1 MVTSVVILAGG
12 SSRRLGL
19 NKSLL
24 LIGGRPLIARTT
36 GSLAT
41 LSDDLVVVTN
51 HPERYTDLDLPARFV
66 PDEEPGAGS
75 LMGIYSGLRAALHP
89 RALAVACDMPF
100 LNLPLLRYML
110 SLATDYDV
118 VIPRLGSFTEP
129 LHAIYGKACL
139 PHMRA
144 LLDQNRRQIVAFLD
158 QVHVRYVDE
167 GEIERFDPQHRSFLN
182 INTPEDWE
190 QVQALLAEQGL

>member
-12 SSRRLGL
+12 SSKRLGL

-24 LIGGRPLIARTT
+24 PIGGQPIIARIA

-51 HPERYTDLDLPARFV
+51 HPQQYAALALPARLV

-75 LMGIYSGLRAALHP
+75 LMGIYSGLRAARHP
-89 RALAVACDMPF
+89 RTLAVACDMPF

-110 SLATDYDV
+110 SLAGDYDV

-129 LHAIYGKACL
+129 LHAFYNKACL

-144 LLDQNRRQIVAFLD
+144 LLDQNRRQIITFLG
-158 QVHVRYVDE
+158 QVRVRYVDE
-167 GEIERFDPQHRSFLN
+167 DEIDRFDPQHRSFLN

-190 QVQALLAEQGL
+190 HVQALLVEQGL